1 MVREK
6 LKKPKNNTLI
16 IIFLILV
23 LIDQLTKT
31 ILTTPIDLGIIAIT
45 PITNTGMSFGLLQGN
60 NTLLAI
66 ISIVFIAL
74 IILFR
79 KEFKNK
85 EIQLTMILAGAT
97 GNLIDRIIHGH
108 VLDFINFKIFPIFNV
123 ADTLIV
129 LGITSIIYLEIKEE
143 IKIKRR
149 EKKINKS

>member
-1 MVREK
+1 MREK